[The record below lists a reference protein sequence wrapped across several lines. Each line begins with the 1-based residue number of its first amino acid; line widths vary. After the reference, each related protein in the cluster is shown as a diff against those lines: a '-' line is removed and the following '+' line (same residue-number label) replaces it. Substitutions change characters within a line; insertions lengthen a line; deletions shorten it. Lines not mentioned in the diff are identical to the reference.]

1 MKEDVT
7 LCKKT
12 GTLLSN
18 RMIML
23 IKGGSKGNFLF
34 PFKILNTFYNK
45 GIVYKGRGD
54 YVKSDKSNT

>member
-1 MKEDVT
+1 MQKNRHSFVESNDNANKE
-7 LCKKT
+7 
-12 GTLLSN
+12 
-18 RMIML
+18 
-23 IKGGSKGNFLF
+23 GSKGNFLF